1 MQYHYLGIVLI
12 NVLSLFM
19 ILVRPALFKTKLYRP
34 MLKNVFLSILPV
46 GVLVFVFLLSLN
58 VGRAGYLYGQR
69 GLVALGF
76 VAGLVGL
83 FVWLLLLPNAGYLI
97 TELNLNHRSVDK
109 VEVPLWYDII
119 SVLTLSMSG
128 VVNTLVNVTLVQM
141 IYVGMFYPHVF
152 TEIRFSTHPL
162 LWLITGIVFVLVSFG
177 IYIGRYIRF
186 NSWDVLHPRQMWKK
200 FRAYAVQPGNGK
212 SMLLF
217 VLLYTAF
224 FFVMYLIVVVPLFE
238 SGLVWM

>member
-1 MQYHYLGIVLI
+1 MQYFYMGIVLI

-19 ILVRPALFKTKLYRP
+19 ILIRPALFKTKLYRP
-34 MLKNVFLSILPV
+34 MLKNVFLSVLPMA
-46 GVLVFVFLLSLN
+46 VLVFVFLLSLN
-58 VGRAGYLYGQR
+58 VGRAGYLYEQR
-69 GLVALGF
+69 GLVVLGF
-76 VAGLVGL
+76 AIGLVGL
-83 FVWLLLLPNAGYLI
+83 LVWLLLLPNAGYLI

-109 VEVPLWYDII
+109 AEVPLWYDII

-141 IYVGMFYPHVF
+141 IYVGMFYPRVLF
-152 TEIRFSTHPL
+152 EIRFSTHPF
-162 LWLITGIVFVLVSFG
+162 LWLITVVVFVLVSFG

-186 NSWDVLHPRQMWKK
+186 NSWDVVRPARMWKK
-200 FRAYAVQPGNGK
+200 FRAYITQPGSAK

-217 VLLYTAF
+217 VLFYTAF